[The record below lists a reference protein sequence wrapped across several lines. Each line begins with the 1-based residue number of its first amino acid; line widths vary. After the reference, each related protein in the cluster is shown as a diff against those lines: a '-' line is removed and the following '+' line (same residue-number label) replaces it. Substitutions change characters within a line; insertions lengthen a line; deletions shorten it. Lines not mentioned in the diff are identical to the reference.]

1 MKVSA
6 LTQGRVLHSVNEK
19 LQVKYFSEAIKS
31 KHQGNVQN
39 HNLTIKKK
47 KEKAIEL
54 TEAIT
59 NDTICIDL
67 NASPRDKKTS

>member
-1 MKVSA
+1 MFK
-6 LTQGRVLHSVNEK
+6 T
-19 LQVKYFSEAIKS
+19 
-31 KHQGNVQN
+31 
-39 HNLTIKKK
+39 TISLLKKK

>member
-1 MKVSA
+1 M
-6 LTQGRVLHSVNEK
+6 LHSVNEK
-19 LQVKYFSEAIKS
+19 FQVKYFSEAIKS

-39 HNLTIKKK
+39 HNLTVKKKK